1 MRVRAHMCLL
11 CVYNNLR
18 TVLPTTFPTA
28 AILFISEGALAGTD
42 WQVRLGGLIFATT
55 AMVREPL
62 FFWKSGIANLRM
74 HATTN
79 IPYVSKTA
87 PLSAC
92 NRHLFS
98 PRRLSRA
105 TAVRDAN
112 VECADVRT
120 DCSYY
125 EIYSTRFE

>member
-1 MRVRAHMCLL
+1 M
-11 CVYNNLR
+11 
-18 TVLPTTFPTA
+18 
-28 AILFISEGALAGTD
+28 AGTD

-62 FFWKSGIANLRM
+62 FFWKSAIAKLRM

-79 IPYVSKTA
+79 IPYVFKTA

-92 NRHLFS
+92 SRHLFS

-120 DCSYY
+120 DGAYH
-125 EIYSTRFE
+125 EIYSTWFE